1 MILLGMRWQLPT
13 FCLIF
18 SLFMFVNVTFII
30 SVRFIPLNK
39 RLVNVDENLLIL
51 DLKKSE
57 ITGQI

>member
-1 MILLGMRWQLPT
+1 MRTLLVILLGMRWQLST

-18 SLFMFVNVTFII
+18 SLFIFVNVTFIV

-51 DLKKSE
+51 DL
-57 ITGQI
+57 